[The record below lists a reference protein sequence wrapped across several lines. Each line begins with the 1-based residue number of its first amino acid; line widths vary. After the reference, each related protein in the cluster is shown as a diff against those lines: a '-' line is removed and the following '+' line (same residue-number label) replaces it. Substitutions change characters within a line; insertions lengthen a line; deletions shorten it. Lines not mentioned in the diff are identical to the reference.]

1 MKYKNIT
8 PFRVYL
14 PCGEV
19 FLPKEEKELDNT
31 IRICFGIERV
41 YKEVIKEEIEEEQPK
56 TKKKTSKKKKS
67 EKVKVVL
74 TEDTDDKQQ
83 QEVSS

>member
-19 FLPKEEKELDNT
+19 FLPKEEKEIKEN
-31 IRICFGIERV
+31 IRIGYGIERIYTKSV
-41 YKEVIKEEIEEEQPK
+41 KEEIEEEQPK